1 MHGMLNKRI
10 QNTHISQHVQHQILN
25 TPQLTFYVQNCFVK
39 STCMAWKSYVPHFA
53 LMFKDVLPIP
63 YFTNTAHTLCWLL
76 FKDQSGAA
84 RPFRCKGTPFSAAAA
99 NCSIQTS
106 AKTLFWSMLHCFC
119 LYQVLR
125 NIVMAKTLIHF
136 HLNLFQ
142 GH

>member
-1 MHGMLNKRI
+1 MHDRVCLGVLCSTLCIDVQRCFA
-10 QNTHISQHVQHQILN
+10 NTLLHEHCA
-25 TPQLTFYVQNCFVK
+25 Y
-39 STCMAWKSYVPHFA
+39 FA
-53 LMFKDVLPIP
+53 LVAISPIP
-63 YFTNTAHTLCWLL
+63 YFVNTAHTLQCWLL

-84 RPFRCKGTPFSAAAA
+84 RPFRCKGTPFSGAAA

>member
-1 MHGMLNKRI
+1 MVFL
-10 QNTHISQHVQHQILN
+10 ISLLYQRS
-25 TPQLTFYVQNCFVK
+25 K
-39 STCMAWKSYVPHFA
+39 
-53 LMFKDVLPIP
+53 MFCQYPTSQTLRS
-63 YFTNTAHTLCWLL
+63 AHTMRWLL

>member
-1 MHGMLNKRI
+1 MHGMLNIRVKI
-10 QNTHISQHVQHQILN
+10 HTLVSI
-25 TPQLTFYVQNCFVK
+25 TFYIQNCFVK
-39 STCMAWKSYVPHFA
+39 STCMAWCLWTFYVTRFA
-53 LMFKDVLPIP
+53 LMFRDVLPIP
-63 YFTNTAHTLCWLL
+63 YFTNTAHTLRWLL

-99 NCSIQTS
+99 NCSIQSS
-106 AKTLFWSMLHCFC
+106 AKTLFWSMLHYCFC